1 MFVTRVLTD
10 LHRLGIRVFA
20 QPVSLELLRQTE
32 PRCSVNGCHAGGG
45 KAGGERKGPV
55 ERGAICGGAILL
67 IKQRT
72 SFLAAVTDKT
82 LLDQEVSRRD
92 KVPDV
97 KRR

>member
-1 MFVTRVLTD
+1 M
-10 LHRLGIRVFA
+10 A
-20 QPVSLELLRQTE
+20 AMLEEAKQL
-32 PRCSVNGCHAGGG
+32 VN
-45 KAGGERKGPV
+45 EKGLWK
-55 ERGAICGGAILL
+55 EEQDAEELFQL